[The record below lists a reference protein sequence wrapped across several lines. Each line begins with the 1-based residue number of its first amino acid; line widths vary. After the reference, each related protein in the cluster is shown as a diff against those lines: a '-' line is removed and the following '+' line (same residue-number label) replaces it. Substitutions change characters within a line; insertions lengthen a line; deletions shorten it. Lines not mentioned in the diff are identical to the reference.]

1 MRDSSSG
8 LPGPGSILA
17 LVQHQ
22 PVFHTACL
30 SSCDILYQDH
40 PFHLWCFELGLC
52 YMHPQIPL
60 QGFWASSV
68 GRASHGSSDALRG
81 TIQDKR
87 P

>member
-8 LPGPGSILA
+8 LPGRGSILA